1 MHATPTPSLNTRLAP
16 ADDRGAPRSEL
27 FFEGHATGAW
37 VGGAVLEAA
46 YAWPGFWL
54 LFMTD
59 DLPFEDMLS
68 IHLLDGQFALL
79 DTATLGAAYSTGS
92 FSALPGSAPDEVR
105 FRFIGDTDWTVQLLP
120 RPVWRVPFFGEPR
133 GVSRPPGLKRH
144 FLVKGQPQAQVKSR
158 RG

>member
-1 MHATPTPSLNTRLAP
+1 MTTELGTRPAP
-16 ADDRGAPRSEL
+16 PDDRGAPRSEL
-27 FFEGHATGAW
+27 MFEGQATGKW

-46 YAWPGFWL
+46 HAWHSHWL

-92 FSALPGSAPDEVR
+92 FSALPGSAPDELR

-120 RPVWRVPFFGEPR
+120 HPVWRVPFFGEPR

-144 FLVKGQPQAQVKSR
+144 FLIKGQPQAQGKPG